1 MVDKRLVGRKL
12 AQIDTYLNQIKEF
25 SKISLVRYK
34 KDWKTERI
42 VERTLQILIEVCI
55 DIANHII
62 SDKRMRLPTGYAD
75 TFKVLAENKVI
86 DKKLF
91 ERLERMA
98 KFRNVVV
105 HQYETI
111 DPTIV
116 VSILHRNLGDLE
128 NIKRSL
134 SNTCRHKKKE
144 NKPYSCKKERI
155 KSTKEVHFIG

>member
-12 AQIDTYLNQIKEF
+12 AQIDTYLNQIREF
-25 SKISLVRYK
+25 SKISLSRYK
-34 KDWKTERI
+34 TDWKTERI
-42 VERTLQILIEVCI
+42 VERTLQILVEVCI

-62 SDKRMRLPTGYAD
+62 SDKEMRLPTGYAD
-75 TFKVLAENKVI
+75 TFKVLEENKVI
-86 DKKLF
+86 GKKLC
-91 ERLERMA
+91 ERLEKMA

-128 NIKRSL
+128 RYRKAIVQYL
-134 SNTCRHKKKE
+134 SRQEKG
-144 NKPYSCKKERI
+144 R
-155 KSTKEVHFIG
+155 